1 VIKLNMQKQ
10 WRNFL
15 LALGFFTRIPVPS
28 FIDFQEA
35 DLNHSVKYFPLV
47 GYLVGL
53 IGVAAFYISMQVF
66 THGIALLISMA
77 ATIFATGAF
86 HEDGLADSADGLG
99 GGWGREQVLA
109 IMQDSRLGTYGAI
122 ALFMVLMAK
131 YQLLTAMHADTVMVL
146 LICAHAFSRLSAVWL
161 MAALPYAKPSGKA
174 KPLATQVS
182 RSDLWVANIFG
193 LLPVLLLLAWI
204 QNTLGNWRAT
214 LSFVLLVLA
223 TVASIWW
230 WWRLLLKRKIGGYT
244 GDTLGA
250 IQQLSEIMF
259 YLASLAWLQL
269 INTNSV

>member
-1 VIKLNMQKQ
+1 MQKQ

-28 FIDFQEA
+28 FIDFQET

-47 GYLVGL
+47 GWLVGL
-53 IGVAAFYISMQVF
+53 IGVAIFYLAMQVF
-66 THGIALLISMA
+66 TQSIALLISMA
-77 ATIFATGAF
+77 ATILATGAF

-99 GGWGREQVLA
+99 GGWSREQVLA

-122 ALFMVLMAK
+122 ALFMALMAK
-131 YQLLTAMHADTVMVL
+131 YQLLTAMHADTVMAA
-146 LICAHAFSRLSAVWL
+146 LICAHALSRLSAVWL
-161 MAALPYAKPSGKA
+161 MAALPYAKADANSSSKA

-182 RSDLWVANIFG
+182 RSDLWVANVFG
-193 LLPVLLLLAWI
+193 LLPLLLLLALI
-204 QNTLGNWRAT
+204 QNGLGNWRAT
-214 LSFVLLVLA
+214 LSFALLLLA
-223 TVASIWW
+223 AVGAMWW
-230 WWRLLLKRKIGGYT
+230 WWRLLLKRKLGGYT

-269 INTNSV
+269 INT